1 MPTLSKDDLDR
12 CGSLS
17 WFASNV
23 LNIDLSPAQLYMLSP
38 ENEKILKGQVIIRNR
53 KPSSMVRKWFS
64 KQQLK
69 INEGEERCPICNG
82 EKGRL
87 LRCGINKFEWVACS
101 RCNRTGK
108 IDWIRK
114 AMI

>member
-1 MPTLSKDDLDR
+1 MATQSKDVLDQ

-23 LNIDLSPAQLYMLSP
+23 LNLDLSPAQLYMLSP
-38 ENEKILKGQVIIRNR
+38 ENEKILKGIEIVRNR
-53 KPSSMVRKWFS
+53 EIVREWSSKHKVI
-64 KQQLK
+64 

-82 EKGRL
+82 EKGNV
-87 LRCGINKFEWVACS
+87 LRSAINKFGWVMCN
-101 RCNRTGK
+101 RCNGTGK
-108 IDWIRK
+108 IDWVRK